1 MVNTKKQHIEKSDI
15 YKSIKYYSV
24 GFNAKHKLELEQLGL
39 KYGLP
44 PTLYIRHVIINL
56 LEGHLVFVETELPDE
71 KEEEIYNK

>member
-1 MVNTKKQHIEKSDI
+1 MINTKKQHIGKSDI
-15 YKSIKYYSV
+15 YKSIKYYLV
-24 GFNAKHKLELEQLGL
+24 GFNAKHKLELEHVAL

-56 LEGHLVFVETELPDE
+56 LEGHLAFAEAELPDE

>member
-1 MVNTKKQHIEKSDI
+1 MPKIKLEQDKSNI
-15 YKSIKYYSV
+15 YKAIKYYTV
-24 GFNAKHKLELEQLGL
+24 GFDSKHRLELEQLAL

-56 LEGHLVFVETELPDE
+56 LEGHLAFVEAELPDE